1 MVMVGPCLP
10 WLALG
15 ARHKPNS
22 TKDSVQ
28 SLVVLTVCK

>member
-1 MVMVGPCLP
+1 MVGPCLP

-15 ARHKPNS
+15 ARRKPNS
-22 TKDSVQ
+22 PKDSVQ